1 MTEHEKQ
8 KNIAEAQKKFDESMT
23 QYKANYSRQLQD
35 LKAAMQRETDPQRRA
50 TTEAAVAEIEEK
62 LALADAMTM
71 YDIENADPT
80 YNKPAFWVLGAN
92 DSTENWLS
100 GIEKTINTRMTKTVT
115 QHANSSASMQ
125 ATGGLGHGGTAT
137 TTKEI
142 KPQTRLEDFDDE
154 PEPEPAAA
162 KPTGGGGQTG
172 RVTAAMKP
180 AEFKPNYLKEE
191 KPKTEE
197 EYLGKDPR
205 NWKTMSKWERAAAAI
220 GMIGDMGED
229 VIDVIAAS
237 RGLEHNGA
245 KKLREAREKL
255 QRDKEERRAQ
265 YREYLDKIEAENRR
279 IREFNAGIGNQLA
292 FQQFQADNEYN
303 RQLNLLNEQARI
315 NRENGLYNTP
325 L

>member
-8 KNIAEAQKKFDESMT
+8 KNIAESQKRFDAAIGM
-23 QYKANYSRQLQD
+23 YKANYGRQLRD
-35 LKAAMQRETDPQRRA
+35 LQAAMQRETDPQRRA
-50 TTEAAVAEIEEK
+50 TTEAAVTEIKEK

-71 YDIENADPT
+71 YDVENVNPE
-80 YNKPAFWVLGAN
+80 AN
-92 DSTENWLS
+92 GWHFGMDASESPEKWLS
-100 GIEKTINTRMTKTVT
+100 DIDKTINNRMTKTVT

-154 PEPEPAAA
+154 PDPEPEPEQ
-162 KPTGGGGQTG
+162 KPVATPAPATTG

-180 AEFKPNYLKEE
+180 AEFKPTYLKEE
-191 KPKTEE
+191 TPKTEE
-197 EYLGKDPR
+197 EYLGKDPS
-205 NWKTMSKWERAAAAI
+205 NFKTMSKAERAAAAI
-220 GMIGDMGED
+220 GMIGDLGED

-255 QRDKEERRAQ
+255 
-265 YREYLDKIEAENRR
+265 
-279 IREFNAGIGNQLA
+279 
-292 FQQFQADNEYN
+292 
-303 RQLNLLNEQARI
+303 
-315 NRENGLYNTP
+315 
-325 L
+325 